1 MSLSVISELSK
12 EIKDLIKSLNSD
24 DSKNTFVIDCLT
36 EKIEFMIKHIDKL
49 EQLEE
54 KELEISVEWL
64 KKYGELNV
72 EIGKT
77 TDRKKIKQLQN
88 DFDYYT
94 EKFCDEKKSIYTN

>member
-12 EIKDLIKSLNSD
+12 EIKELIKSLNSD
-24 DSKNTFVIDCLT
+24 EGKNTFIIDCLN
-36 EKIEFMIKHIDKL
+36 EKIDFLIRHIDNL
-49 EQLEE
+49 EKIEE

-77 TDRKKIKQLQN
+77 TDKKKIKELQYN
-88 DFDYYT
+88 FDLYT
-94 EKFCDEKKSIYTN
+94 ERYCKEKEKIYAE